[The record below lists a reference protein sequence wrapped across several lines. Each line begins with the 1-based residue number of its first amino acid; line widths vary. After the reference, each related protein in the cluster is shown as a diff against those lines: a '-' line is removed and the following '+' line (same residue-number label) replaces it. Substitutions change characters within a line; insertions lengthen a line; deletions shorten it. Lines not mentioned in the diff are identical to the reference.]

1 MSNFFQN
8 DTDSLIKS
16 LMDFIRES
24 ASGAPRG
31 IRTPDL
37 RIRSPSLYPSEP
49 WAHYSIFYSPW
60 RVYRSVIYN
69 LDSITSVRPK
79 NSAFY
84 SPRVR
89 LG

>member
-1 MSNFFQN
+1 MKRRKEKDVNNFFQN

-37 RIRSPSLYPSEP
+37 RIRSQFP
-49 WAHYSIFYSPW
+49 A
-60 RVYRSVIYN
+60 
-69 LDSITSVRPK
+69 
-79 NSAFY
+79 
-84 SPRVR
+84 
-89 LG
+89 

>member
-1 MSNFFQN
+1 MKRRKEKDVSNFFQN

-37 RIRSPSLYPSEP
+37 RIRSQSPSVCLHPLKTVSNRKY
-49 WAHYSIFYSPW
+49 
-60 RVYRSVIYN
+60 
-69 LDSITSVRPK
+69 
-79 NSAFY
+79 
-84 SPRVR
+84 
-89 LG
+89 